1 MSSDIPTKRARAI
14 AQQLLAY
21 EAETGDA
28 CGATQSAA
36 FRVSEKLRR
45 PLVTLAGATAFRA
58 LLTRALM
65 LAKAQFSSLG
75 SVQVNPDGSLD
86 GLSELRDDQA
96 PEAVVMLIEQL
107 IGLLIALIGE
117 SLLLRL
123 MVDAWPDL
131 QAFDAYSSGESGHDL
146 TR

>member
-1 MSSDIPTKRARAI
+1 MIARGI
-14 AQQLLAY
+14 ARQLLAY
-21 EAETGDA
+21 EAEAGDPS
-28 CGATQSAA
+28 GANLDAA

-45 PLVTLAGATAFRA
+45 PLSTLAGTTAFRA

-65 LAKAQFSSLG
+65 LAKAQFPGLG
-75 SVQVNPDGSLD
+75 AVQVNPDGSLD
-86 GLSELRDDQA
+86 GLSEFRDDQA
-96 PEAVVMLIEQL
+96 REAGVMLIAQL

-123 MVDAWPDL
+123 MVDVWPDL
-131 QAFDAYSSGESGHDL
+131 QSFDTRIFGESGYDL